1 MSIIDDNFVKV
12 EFLGPINKNPIYIE
26 INNLTELSA
35 ILKEN
40 ESLEEWLE
48 ISAVAVN
55 DLLVGDRN
63 IELKG
68 GDKVSILP
76 PVCGGW
82 D

>member
-12 EFLGPINKNPIYIE
+12 EFLGPIDKNPMYIE
-26 INNLTELSA
+26 INNLNELSA

-40 ESLEEWLE
+40 ESLDEWLE

-55 DLLVGDRN
+55 DVLVANRN
-63 IELKG
+63 MELKG

-76 PVCGGW
+76 PVCGG
-82 D
+82 